1 MEYRRETLEDMGS
14 TGVEAAAESVVES
27 GTEKGIISMVSRG
40 KFFELP
46 RV

>member
-14 TGVEAAAESVVES
+14 TGVEAAAGSVVES
-27 GTEKGIISMVSRG
+27 EIQKGVISMVSG
-40 KFFELP
+40 EKILELP